1 MEKMIDISICV
12 ISYNHEDYIIK
23 TLESINRQKFNGK
36 IQVVIGVDLSND
48 ETKSLV
54 EGFKFNPNFEVVL
67 NLHDT
72 RQGMFNN
79 LFDVL
84 SNAKGKYIAML
95 EGDDFW
101 IDDLKLQI
109 QYDFLEKNENCVLTG
124 GNIKLLKESLESN
137 IQWNTKFHQVYFLP
151 DFVQANRLSF
161 CTAMFRTN
169 ALDLD
174 MLKKLKDSP
183 HLDWPIYILLMQFRP
198 NSFAKVFKNTLSAY
212 RVHDGGVYSGVSE
225 LKRIENVRK
234 TMLMI
239 KTVLIDVTQI
249 KNLNY
254 SMTVKPKYPS
264 IHDMRYKSALKWT
277 FILSYLRHN
286 YSKKDVLIVLA
297 RNFWLIPI
305 LTINII
311 QILIKRYF

>member
-1 MEKMIDISICV
+1 M
-12 ISYNHEDYIIK
+12 
-23 TLESINRQKFNGK
+23 
-36 IQVVIGVDLSND
+36 ND
-48 ETKSLV
+48 ESL
-54 EGFKFNPNFEVVL
+54 L
-67 NLHDT
+67 
-72 RQGMFNN
+72 
-79 LFDVL
+79 L
-84 SNAKGKYIAML
+84 S
-95 EGDDFW
+95 
-101 IDDLKLQI
+101 
-109 QYDFLEKNENCVLTG
+109 T
-124 GNIKLLKESLESN
+124 
-137 IQWNTKFHQVYFLP
+137 
-151 DFVQANRLSF
+151 
-161 CTAMFRTN
+161 
-169 ALDLD
+169 
-174 MLKKLKDSP
+174 
-183 HLDWPIYILLMQFRP
+183 
-198 NSFAKVFKNTLSAY
+198 
-212 RVHDGGVYSGVSE
+212 
-225 LKRIENVRK
+225 IENVRK

>member
-124 GNIKLLKESLESN
+124 GNIKLLKN
-137 IQWNTKFHQVYFLP
+137 
-151 DFVQANRLSF
+151 
-161 CTAMFRTN
+161 
-169 ALDLD
+169 
-174 MLKKLKDSP
+174 
-183 HLDWPIYILLMQFRP
+183 
-198 NSFAKVFKNTLSAY
+198 
-212 RVHDGGVYSGVSE
+212 
-225 LKRIENVRK
+225 
-234 TMLMI
+234 
-239 KTVLIDVTQI
+239 
-249 KNLNY
+249 
-254 SMTVKPKYPS
+254 
-264 IHDMRYKSALKWT
+264 
-277 FILSYLRHN
+277 
-286 YSKKDVLIVLA
+286 
-297 RNFWLIPI
+297 
-305 LTINII
+305 
-311 QILIKRYF
+311 